1 MSLVAIRR
9 ALHHL
14 YTLVT
19 LLLIVTGLLLSE
31 PDLRARLV
39 GGYGREILDLHIWV
53 GVGFVAI
60 PVLALLAAARPLGR
74 DLRRRLGPPDGVT
87 WRKVHTVFTLAAG
100 AALGLTGVLLWL
112 EPGMPLAVVDRLAQD
127 RGAHAGDPGA
137 GARVPSVL
145 RRRWLRG
152 RRALNAQASQRP
164 RAVPHWRR
172 MNFCIPWSFLVE

>member
-53 GVGFVAI
+53 GVGFVVI

-87 WRKVHTVFTLAAG
+87 WRKVHTVFTLVAG
-100 AALGLTGVLLWL
+100 AALGLSGVLLWL
-112 EPGMPLAVVDRLAQD
+112 DPGMPLAVVDILLVVHEWTMWPLIAALA
-127 RGAHAGDPGA
+127 AHLVLAWRKTV
-137 GARVPSVL
+137 ARTREILGREPELHPSFEDDAFEDGE
-145 RRRWLRG
+145 R
-152 RRALNAQASQRP
+152 
-164 RAVPHWRR
+164 
-172 MNFCIPWSFLVE
+172 